1 MSRAAA
7 AGLALVALAGC
18 SSGADAPAS
27 STDRPSLAQTTTTYS
42 PSPSGTASPSG
53 TPSPGGTPSPS
64 GPRSTRDPS
73 PATTYGPSPDD
84 ALPPPKPVEV
94 CLAVSPGE
102 VAQVLGADV
111 ERTGPEPEEPRRGR
125 YAGDCG
131 FEVAGTTT
139 SVTIREDLVPG
150 PGLSYVPGLLG
161 DIYGPTQRLRGV
173 GGLAVMATDP
183 PEDGFTVVTAGGA
196 VRRGDFVATVSL
208 VADEPESEVRQ
219 GMEGL
224 LAMLADQPWRPK
236 RPERP
241 ERPGRR
247 SGR

>member
-1 MSRAAA
+1 VPRSRPVLPRAAA
-7 AGLALVALAGC
+7 AGLAVVALAGC
-18 SSGADAPAS
+18 SGGGGSSAPPADL
-27 STDRPSLAQTTTTYS
+27 PSRTQSTTTYTPT
-42 PSPSGTASPSG
+42 PSD
-53 TPSPGGTPSPS
+53 TPSPT
-64 GPRSTRDPS
+64 GPAAP
-73 PATTYGPSPDD
+73 PPGTTYGPSPDE

-94 CLAVSPGE
+94 CLSVTPGE
-102 VAQVLGADV
+102 VAQVLGTDV
-111 ERTGPEPEEPRRGR
+111 ERTGPKPEKPRKGR

-131 FEVAGTTT
+131 FEVAGTIT
-139 SVTIREDLVPG
+139 SVQIREDLVPG

-161 DIYGPTQRLRGV
+161 EIYGPTRRLRGV

-196 VRRGDFVATVSL
+196 VRRGDYVATVSL
-208 VADEPESEVRQ
+208 VADEPEEEVRQ

-224 LAMLADQPWRPK
+224 LSMLADQPWRPK

-241 ERPGRR
+241 DRGSERR

>member
-1 MSRAAA
+1 VPRSCPRRVPSRAAA
-7 AGLALVALAGC
+7 TGLVVVALAAC
-18 SSGADAPAS
+18 SPGADS
-27 STDRPSLAQTTTTYS
+27 STPPTDLPSRTQTTTTY
-42 PSPSGTASPSG
+42 
-53 TPSPGGTPSPS
+53 TPSPS
-64 GPRSTRDPS
+64 TTPS
-73 PATTYGPSPDD
+73 PAGTPAPSAGTTLGPSPDE

-94 CLAVSPGE
+94 CLTVTPGE
-102 VAQVLGADV
+102 VAQVLGTDV
-111 ERTGPEPEEPRRGR
+111 ERTGPKPEKPRKGR

-161 DIYGPTQRLRGV
+161 DIFGPTRRLRGI

-208 VADEPESEVRQ
+208 VADEPEPEVRQ
-219 GMEGL
+219 GMAGL
-224 LAMLADQPWRPK
+224 LTMLADQPWRPK
-236 RPERP
+236 RPDQPDQPDR
-241 ERPGRR
+241 RPGR
-247 SGR
+247 